1 MVKYHGDRD
10 DDEGRKQLEK
20 KKAAAAAVA
29 TVISASGVAV
39 DATFDN
45 PAEILQTASVEPQVQ
60 SIDGDMATDEDAV
73 QEDEEKQ
80 KTTAKG
86 TFKEWI
92 LGLPIMVRA
101 VFVLPA
107 WLIGTG
113 IMAAGEFLF
122 TALSPFAHW
131 ILSFLLLALVIAAA
145 FTITAKAMFPDLP
158 LRKILNKHS
167 IKWIVIVS
175 IVAFAADLMLGV
187 LWVEYT
193 RYKTLV
199 IAGLILL
206 SLGSLMLWFSRRE
219 KRRRE
224 KEALNVDAVEAD
236 DEPEELV
243 FTSLG
248 ETFTVRPSAEKVER

>member
-1 MVKYHGDRD
+1 M
-10 DDEGRKQLEK
+10 EK

-29 TVISASGVAV
+29 TVISASGAAV
-39 DATFDN
+39 EATFDD
-45 PAEILQTASVEPQVQ
+45 PAEILQNASVEPQVQ
-60 SIDGDMATDEDAV
+60 SIDEDMATEEDPVQDE
-73 QEDEEKQ
+73 EEKQ

-92 LGLPIMVRA
+92 LKLPLAVRA

-107 WLIGTG
+107 WLLGTV
-113 IMAAGEFLF
+113 ITAGGEVLF
-122 TALSPFAHW
+122 TALSPLAHW
-131 ILSFLLLALVIAAA
+131 ILSFLLLALVIAGA

-167 IKWIVIVS
+167 IKWILIVS
-175 IVAFAADLMLGV
+175 AVAFAADLLLGV
-187 LWVEYT
+187 FWVEYT

-199 IAGLILL
+199 IVGLILL

-219 KRRRE
+219 KARRE
-224 KEALNVDAVEAD
+224 QGAEIPEAAGEP
-236 DEPEELV
+236 DEPKELV

-248 ETFTVRPSAEKVER
+248 ETFTVRPSAEKER